1 MEKKWLDR
9 GACPKCGSSDGNVK
23 HSEGYSYCFSCNTR
37 FGENMQ
43 HEKVVPIPT
52 ESAIKTVGTTGA
64 LSERNISKETAQ
76 KYNTSVKVN
85 GNMNTHHIYK
95 YYNESG
101 ANIGNKVREVATKNM
116 WVEGNIT
123 EATLF

>member
-64 LSERNISKETAQ
+64 LSERNISKKKVLINLLC
-76 KYNTSVKVN
+76 KYKKQFLHQFEILHHQR
-85 GNMNTHHIYK
+85 THCNY
-95 YYNESG
+95 
-101 ANIGNKVREVATKNM
+101 
-116 WVEGNIT
+116 
-123 EATLF
+123 